1 MLKGKKFDASA
12 LVALKKSSHL
22 GRGTHVPRSGY
33 TCTSVGVRMYLGRGT
48 MTNRFLSHN
57 FQLPF
62 KQQLSLHEPLPC
74 VVLNDNRDNRD
85 NILFKLC
92 ATNFSRL
99 LEKFIT
105 QKKLSLLSL
114 LSLLSFKTT
123 QAIIDCLYYK
133 KPEETYCYK
142 NTEET
147 YYYKNTENQYGKKR
161 K

>member
-1 MLKGKKFDASA
+1 M
-12 LVALKKSSHL
+12 
-22 GRGTHVPRSGY
+22 
-33 TCTSVGVRMYLGRGT
+33 
-48 MTNRFLSHN
+48 
-57 FQLPF
+57 
-62 KQQLSLHEPLPC
+62 SLHEPLLC
-74 VVLNDNRDNRD
+74 VVLNDNRDNRE

-105 QKKLSLLSL
+105 QKKLSL

-142 NTEET
+142 NTE
-147 YYYKNTENQYGKKR
+147 NQYGKKIKDQYDIKENR
-161 K
+161 KSFLPCHIKKAYAIKDH

>member
-1 MLKGKKFDASA
+1 M
-12 LVALKKSSHL
+12 
-22 GRGTHVPRSGY
+22 
-33 TCTSVGVRMYLGRGT
+33 
-48 MTNRFLSHN
+48 
-57 FQLPF
+57 
-62 KQQLSLHEPLPC
+62 SLHEPLLC

-114 LSLLSFKTT
+114 LSFKTT

-142 NTEET
+142 NTE
-147 YYYKNTENQYGKKR
+147 NQYGIKENRKSVFALSHKKSLR
-161 K
+161 HQGPLASSTA

>member
-1 MLKGKKFDASA
+1 M
-12 LVALKKSSHL
+12 
-22 GRGTHVPRSGY
+22 
-33 TCTSVGVRMYLGRGT
+33 
-48 MTNRFLSHN
+48 
-57 FQLPF
+57 
-62 KQQLSLHEPLPC
+62 
-74 VVLNDNRDNRD
+74 VLNDNRDNRD
-85 NILFKLC
+85 NILLKLC

-105 QKKLSLLSL
+105 QKKLSL

-147 YYYKNTENQYGKKR
+147 YYYKNTENQYGKKENKKSVLHKR
-161 K
+161 KQKIFFACRIKKSLRHQGPLASSTA

>member
-1 MLKGKKFDASA
+1 M
-12 LVALKKSSHL
+12 
-22 GRGTHVPRSGY
+22 
-33 TCTSVGVRMYLGRGT
+33 
-48 MTNRFLSHN
+48 
-57 FQLPF
+57 
-62 KQQLSLHEPLPC
+62 SLHEPLLC

-114 LSLLSFKTT
+114 LSFKTT

-142 NTEET
+142 NTE
-147 YYYKNTENQYGKKR
+147 NQYGIKENRKSVFALSHKKKLTPSR
-161 K
+161 TISVLNGVSLFYLFTFLPFYL